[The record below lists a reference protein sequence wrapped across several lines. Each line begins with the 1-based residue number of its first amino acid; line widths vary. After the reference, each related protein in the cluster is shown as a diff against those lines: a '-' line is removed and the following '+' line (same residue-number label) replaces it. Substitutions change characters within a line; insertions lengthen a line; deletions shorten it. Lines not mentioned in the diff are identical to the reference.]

1 MTRLMCPDCV
11 SIGREIMGS
20 RPANGMDHPAFAG
33 AKLASLGNRTPSR
46 LPIVEADLARSL
58 AWRVAETL
66 RLDDPDEERKI
77 ADGQFREALEQ
88 SFPDPISHASSEES
102 VGADG
107 PLLLLLPAVLVKVW
121 GDRDGTEIQLKS
133 EARPL
138 KDAGVVVRLEW
149 GPRKRV
155 GQEGMGYETRW
166 EFDSPGREA
175 IEVRGYVQAD
185 PREEL
190 SEGEEFARAVRGETG
205 FSPPDRPSNEPG

>member
-1 MTRLMCPDCV
+1 M
-11 SIGREIMGS
+11 
-20 RPANGMDHPAFAG
+20 
-33 AKLASLGNRTPSR
+33 PS
-46 LPIVEADLARSL
+46 DGLARL
-58 AWRVAETL
+58 ALVDLELARNLGWRLAETL
-66 RLDDPDEERKI
+66 RLDDPDQERKI
-77 ADGQFREALEQ
+77 ADGQFCAALEQ

-121 GDRDGTEIQLKS
+121 ADRDGTKIQLKS

-175 IEVRGYVQAD
+175 IEVKGYVQAA

-190 SEGEEFARAVRGETG
+190 SEGEEFARAVRDETG
-205 FSPPDRPSNEPG
+205 FTPPDRPV

>member
-1 MTRLMCPDCV
+1 MIAGGPADV
-11 SIGREIMGS
+11 SELCRIAIQTQ
-20 RPANGMDHPAFAG
+20 ADHQAFAG
-33 AKLASLGNRTPSR
+33 AKLVSFGGSNTPAR
-46 LPIVEADLARSL
+46 LAIVEADLARSL
-58 AWRVAETL
+58 AWRLTETL

-77 ADGQFREALEQ
+77 AGGQFREALEQ

-107 PLLLLLPAVLVKVW
+107 PLLLLLPAVLVKIW
-121 GDRDGTEIQLKS
+121 ADRDGTKIQLKS

-175 IEVRGYVQAD
+175 IEVKGYVQAD

-190 SEGEEFARAVRGETG
+190 SEGEDFARAVRDETG
-205 FSPPDRPSNEPG
+205 FTPPDRPV